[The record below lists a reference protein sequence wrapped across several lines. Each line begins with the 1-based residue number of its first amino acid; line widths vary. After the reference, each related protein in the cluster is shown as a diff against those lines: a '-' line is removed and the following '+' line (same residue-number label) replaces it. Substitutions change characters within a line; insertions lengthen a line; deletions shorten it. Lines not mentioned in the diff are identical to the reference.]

1 MICSPSLM
9 QREQGGCAGSLRCG
23 KATNWDGGVRVP
35 ALVHWKDAIQPRKSN
50 ELFSAL
56 DVVPTFMKIVGH
68 PIENMKHEVLHGVDQ
83 SKFIFQEDK
92 VSKLNI

>member
-1 MICSPSLM
+1 M
-9 QREQGGCAGSLRCG
+9 RCG

-35 ALVHWKDAIQPRKSN
+35 ALIHWKDAIQPRKSN

-68 PIENMKHEVLHGVDQ
+68 PIENNGRALFFRRAITWQNSWEEKKGSCHDFLID
-83 SKFIFQEDK
+83 
-92 VSKLNI
+92 